1 MILIHYLF
9 HLVHLV
15 FFSTLTY
22 SLIIIHLRLRFLFVT
37 GLDVLIRFGPGI
49 SRLGSCFCGLLARC
63 RCLLLLIIGK
73 FMEENPVINNNTIYH
88 MTTCHSYQAPQN
100 LTSI

>member
-9 HLVHLV
+9 HLVHLA

-22 SLIIIHLRLRFLFVT
+22 SLIIIHLHLLSLFVT

-49 SRLGSCFCGLLARC
+49 SRLGSCFSGLLAGC
-63 RCLLLLIIGK
+63 RCLLLLIIGTV
-73 FMEENPVINNNTIYH
+73 MAESPVTNNNTIYH